1 MPTNSVYQPTTV
13 TFENSNSLI
22 AQTRSSS
29 RLKIIFHKTW
39 MKILL
44 LIGGLLFLAVGLV
57 IFCLGT
63 IDYEDSM
70 TNDGGDMSSE
80 FPREKEF
87 DITLIILGVF
97 FASLGFVLLGIYIK
111 LIEHWRRNCIM
122 ICPCSDRRK
131 HRLVRQLQGHNG
143 TQNIMALNPS
153 TDPLVSHTQYEVS
166 VSDVPRFEDEEE
178 RKKLMHDKDCIM
190 AEESQLLADSD
201 PRIILKPSTQE

>member
-39 MKILL
+39 MKVLL

-57 IFCLGT
+57 IFSLGF
-63 IDYEDSM
+63 IDYEDAV
-70 TNDGGDMSSE
+70 NNEGIVQE
-80 FPREKEF
+80 FPHEKEF
-87 DITLIILGVF
+87 DITLIILGLF
-97 FASLGFVLLGIYIK
+97 FASLGLVLLGLYIK
-111 LIEHWRRNCIM
+111 LIENWRRNCIM
-122 ICPCSDRRK
+122 IFPCSNRRK

-153 TDPLVSHTQYEVS
+153 TDPLVSHTQYEIS

-178 RKKLMHDKDCIM
+178 RKKLMQDKDCIT
-190 AEESQLLADSD
+190 AEESQLLSDSD
-201 PRIILKPSTQE
+201 PRIILKPLSTQE